1 MIILI
6 MIQKQKAITSPAKKN
21 CKKDFDSITKILQKM
36 KKLQKINC
44 ANIENK
50 NMADMDTEKRK

>member
-1 MIILI
+1 
-6 MIQKQKAITSPAKKN
+6 MIQKQKTITSPAKKN
-21 CKKDFDSITKILQKM
+21 CKKDFDSITKILQKT
-36 KKLQKINC
+36 KKLQKIHC

>member
-1 MIILI
+1 

-21 CKKDFDSITKILQKM
+21 YKKIFGSITKILQKM
-36 KKLQKINC
+36 KKSQKINC

-50 NMADMDTEKRK
+50 NMADMATEKKENNR